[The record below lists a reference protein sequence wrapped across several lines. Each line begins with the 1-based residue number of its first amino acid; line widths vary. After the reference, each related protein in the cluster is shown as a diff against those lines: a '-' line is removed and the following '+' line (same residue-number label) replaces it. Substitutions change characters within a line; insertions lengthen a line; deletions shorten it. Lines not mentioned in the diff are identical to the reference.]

1 MKKIEFEVTEGSGYI
16 EYISRDETGKNDTF
30 YIVVEEVYSFYSE
43 DDVIAYVERNIYKYI

>member
-30 YIVVEEVYSFYSE
+30 DIIVEEVYSFYSE